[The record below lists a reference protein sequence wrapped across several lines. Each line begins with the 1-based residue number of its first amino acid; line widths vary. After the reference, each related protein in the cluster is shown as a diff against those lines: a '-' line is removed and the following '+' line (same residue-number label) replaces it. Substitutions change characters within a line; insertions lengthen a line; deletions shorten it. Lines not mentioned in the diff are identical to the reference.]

1 MKTSLRR
8 WTAKIKCL
16 EMTYRKFKAD
26 YLFTGFELAAPD
38 AVLITAGDGIVEAI
52 VPAAEAG
59 EDVETLRGLL
69 SPGFINCHC
78 HLELSHLKGRLPE
91 GSGLVDFLSAVIRGR
106 GQAGVAGAAGAAGGA
121 AGGAADGAA
130 DGSGGAVGGTAG
142 EASGGPGGKVGG
154 VMSVEAAIAA
164 AEQEMLDGGI
174 VAVGDICNTTDTI
187 PQKANG
193 RLYYHNFIETMG
205 FIEGGAAN
213 RFAHSVGVFNAFAEA
228 YAIPIESNSIVPHA
242 PYSVSAA
249 LFRLIAGFP
258 GNHLLTIHNQESE
271 AENEFCLGGK
281 GDFLRLYQLLGL
293 DVSFFIGTGKRS
305 LEGFLPYFGR
315 NQTLI
320 LVHNVATT
328 AEDLEAALSGGSDL
342 YFCLCPNANLYIGG
356 QLPDVRMLQRYGCD
370 MVIGTDSLA
379 SNHQLSIL
387 EELKTLQ
394 RAFPELSTPTLLR
407 WATANGARA
416 LQLEALLGSFSAGK
430 QPGVLLIEDLAGD
443 RLQAATGVRR
453 LL

>member
-1 MKTSLRR
+1 
-8 WTAKIKCL
+8 
-16 EMTYRKFKAD
+16 MTYRKFKAD

-38 AVLITAGDGIVEAI
+38 SVLITAGDGIVEAI

-59 EDVETLRGLL
+59 EDVETLQGLL
-69 SPGFINCHC
+69 CPGFINCHC

-106 GQAGVAGAAGAAGGA
+106 GQAGVA
-121 AGGAADGAA
+121 D
-130 DGSGGAVGGTAG
+130 GTAG
-142 EASGGPGGKVGG
+142 
-154 VMSVEAAIAA
+154 AAIAA
-164 AEQEMLDGGI
+164 AELEMLDGGI
-174 VAVGDICNTTDTI
+174 VAVGDICNTPDTI
-187 PQKANG
+187 AQKANG

-205 FIEGGAAN
+205 FIEGGATS

-258 GNHLLTIHNQESE
+258 GNHLLTIHSQESE
-271 AENEFCLGGK
+271 AENEFLLGGK

-293 DVSFFIGTGKRS
+293 DVSFFYGTGKRS

-328 AEDLEAALSGGSDL
+328 ADDLMAGGESMRAAGGPDL

-356 QLPDVRMLQRYGCD
+356 QLPDVGMLQRYGCD

-379 SNHQLSIL
+379 SNHRLSIL

-394 RAFPELSTPTLLR
+394 RAFPELSTSTLLR

-416 LQLEALLGSFSAGK
+416 LQLETLLGSFSAGK

-443 RLQAATGVRR
+443 RFRAATRVRR
-453 LL
+453 IL

>member
-1 MKTSLRR
+1 
-8 WTAKIKCL
+8 
-16 EMTYRKFKAD
+16 
-26 YLFTGFELAAPD
+26 
-38 AVLITAGDGIVEAI
+38 V
-52 VPAAEAG
+52 
-59 EDVETLRGLL
+59 
-69 SPGFINCHC
+69 
-78 HLELSHLKGRLPE
+78 
-91 GSGLVDFLSAVIRGR
+91 
-106 GQAGVAGAAGAAGGA
+106 
-121 AGGAADGAA
+121 
-130 DGSGGAVGGTAG
+130 
-142 EASGGPGGKVGG
+142 
-154 VMSVEAAIAA
+154 SVEAAIAA

-271 AENEFCLGGK
+271 AENEFLLGGK

-293 DVSFFIGTGKRS
+293 DVSFFHGTGKRS
-305 LEGFLPYFGR
+305 VEGFLPYFGR

-328 AEDLEAALSGGSDL
+328 AADLMAAGGDMMTGGGGEISGGGSDL

-356 QLPDVRMLQRYGCD
+356 RLPDIGVLLGRGDRL
-370 MVIGTDSLA
+370 VVGTDSLA

>member
-1 MKTSLRR
+1 
-8 WTAKIKCL
+8 
-16 EMTYRKFKAD
+16 MTYRKFKAD

-38 AVLITAGDGIVEAI
+38 AVLIIAGDGIVEAI

-59 EDVETLRGLL
+59 EDVETLHGLL

-78 HLELSHLKGRLPE
+78 HLELSHMKGRLPE

-106 GQAGVAGAAGAAGGA
+106 GQADEGVG
-121 AGGAADGAA
+121 
-130 DGSGGAVGGTAG
+130 
-142 EASGGPGGKVGG
+142 
-154 VMSVEAAIAA
+154 AAIAA
-164 AEQEMLDGGI
+164 AEQEMLDSGI

-187 PQKANG
+187 VQKANG
-193 RLYYHNFIETMG
+193 RLFYHNFIETMG

-213 RFAHSVGVFNAFAEA
+213 RFAHSVGVFNAFAAA

-271 AENEFCLGGK
+271 AENEFLLGGK

-293 DVSFFIGTGKRS
+293 DVSFFHGTGKRS
-305 LEGFLPYFGR
+305 LEGFLPYFEP

-328 AEDLEAALSGGSDL
+328 EADLMAAGAGVTARGGGVMAAGAGPDL

-356 QLPDVRMLQRYGCD
+356 ELPDVGMMQRYGCN

-394 RAFPELSTPTLLR
+394 RAFPEMSTPTLLR

-430 QPGVLLIEDLAGD
+430 QPGVLLVEDLAGD

-453 LL
+453 IL

>member
-1 MKTSLRR
+1 
-8 WTAKIKCL
+8 
-16 EMTYRKFKAD
+16 MTYRKFKAD
-26 YLFTGFELAAPD
+26 YLFSGFELAAPD
-38 AVLITAGDGIVEAI
+38 SVLITGSDGIVEAI
-52 VPAAEAG
+52 VPAADAG
-59 EDVETLRGLL
+59 EDVETLQGLL

-78 HLELSHLKGRLPE
+78 HLELSHMKGRLPE

-106 GQAGVAGAAGAAGGA
+106 SQAGAAGATAAAGGTAGGA
-121 AGGAADGAA
+121 A
-130 DGSGGAVGGTAG
+130 SI
-142 EASGGPGGKVGG
+142 
-154 VMSVEAAIAA
+154 EAAIAA

-187 PQKANG
+187 AQKANG

-213 RFAHSVGVFNAFAEA
+213 RFAHSVGIFNAFAEA
-228 YAIPIESNSIVPHA
+228 YAIPIDSNSIVPHA

-258 GNHLLTIHNQESE
+258 GNHLLSIHNQESE
-271 AENEFCLGGK
+271 AENEFLLGGK

-293 DVSFFIGTGKRS
+293 DVSFFHGTGKRS

-328 AEDLEAALSGGSDL
+328 AADLMASGGGMMTGGGTDL

-356 QLPDVRMLQRYGCD
+356 RLPDIRVLLGRGDRL
-370 MVIGTDSLA
+370 VVGTDSLA

-407 WATANGARA
+407 WATTNGARA
-416 LQLEALLGSFSAGK
+416 LQLDALLGSFSAGK
-430 QPGVLLIEDLAGD
+430 QPGVLLIEGLAGD
-443 RLQAATGVRR
+443 RFQVATGVRR

>member
-1 MKTSLRR
+1 
-8 WTAKIKCL
+8 
-16 EMTYRKFKAD
+16 MTYRKFKAD

-59 EDVETLRGLL
+59 EDVETLHGLL

-78 HLELSHLKGRLPE
+78 HLELSHMKGRLPE

-106 GQAGVAGAAGAAGGA
+106 DQAGVAGAA
-121 AGGAADGAA
+121 
-130 DGSGGAVGGTAG
+130 SAVGGKGRSTA
-142 EASGGPGGKVGG
+142 ATA
-154 VMSVEAAIAA
+154 VEAAIAV

-187 PQKANG
+187 SQKANG
-193 RLYYHNFIETMG
+193 RLFYHNFIETMG
-205 FIEGGAAN
+205 FIESAAAN

-271 AENEFCLGGK
+271 AENEFLLGGK

-293 DVSFFIGTGKRS
+293 DVSFFHGTGKRS

-328 AEDLEAALSGGSDL
+328 AADLMAAGGGIVTGKGGSTTGDGGMMTDGGPDL

-356 QLPDVRMLQRYGCD
+356 RLPDIGVLLGQPDRL
-370 MVIGTDSLA
+370 VVGTDSLA

-394 RAFPELSTPTLLR
+394 RTFPELPTPTLLR
-407 WATANGARA
+407 WATVNGARA
-416 LQLEALLGSFSAGK
+416 LQLETLLGSFSAGK

-443 RLQAATGVRR
+443 RLQATTRVRR

>member
-1 MKTSLRR
+1 
-8 WTAKIKCL
+8 
-16 EMTYRKFKAD
+16 MTYRKFKAD

-38 AVLITAGDGIVEAI
+38 AVLITAGDGIVEGI

-59 EDVETLRGLL
+59 EDVETFHGLL

-91 GSGLVDFLSAVIRGR
+91 GGGLVDFLSAVIRGR
-106 GQAGVAGAAGAAGGA
+106 GQA
-121 AGGAADGAA
+121 DG
-130 DGSGGAVGGTAG
+130 
-142 EASGGPGGKVGG
+142 E
-154 VMSVEAAIAA
+154 VEAAIAA

-205 FIEGGAAN
+205 FIEGSAAN
-213 RFAHSVGVFNAFAEA
+213 RFAHSVGVFNSFAEA

-258 GNHLLTIHNQESE
+258 GNHLVTIHNQESE
-271 AENEFCLGGK
+271 AENEFLLGGK

-293 DVSFFIGTGKRS
+293 DVSFFHGTGKRS
-305 LEGFLPYFGR
+305 LEGYLPFFGR

-328 AEDLEAALSGGSDL
+328 AADLIAAGGDMMTGGGGEISGGGPDH

-356 QLPDVRMLQRYGCD
+356 RLPDIGVLLGRGDRL
-370 MVIGTDSLA
+370 VVGTDSLA

-416 LQLEALLGSFSAGK
+416 LQLEALLGSFSAGM